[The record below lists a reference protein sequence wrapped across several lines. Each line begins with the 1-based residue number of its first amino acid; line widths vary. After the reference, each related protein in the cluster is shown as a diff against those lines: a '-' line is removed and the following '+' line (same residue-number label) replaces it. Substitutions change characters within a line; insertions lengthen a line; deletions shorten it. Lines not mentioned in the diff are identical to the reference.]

1 MEYLW
6 HFLLKNKF
14 MSTGSEHFWQDMSP
28 PWGTLHSKGTEVVL
42 ILVNQNIILYST
54 PRCQLNK
61 MLIWLRTYHT
71 SRPGYAWGTSAWHL
85 ESTCR
90 STQYSDDFN
99 CYSLFWTN
107 VFNNDPLIFILL
119 INNYLTIGTINNAT
133 LFFTCFS
140 CPLNIT
146 HEYLW

>member
-1 MEYLW
+1 MLQIGEGLFLPSSDLWEAFLFSEEKKGTDCMEYLW

-14 MSTGSEHFWQDMSP
+14 MSTGSEHFWEDMSP

-71 SRPGYAWGTSAWHL
+71 FKKTWLCLRDKCLTSW
-85 ESTCR
+85 
-90 STQYSDDFN
+90 
-99 CYSLFWTN
+99 
-107 VFNNDPLIFILL
+107 I
-119 INNYLTIGTINNAT
+119 YLQVNSIQWW
-133 LFFTCFS
+133 L
-140 CPLNIT
+140 
-146 HEYLW
+146 